1 MNIADGFGQF
11 HIARGREEM
20 KSMIQKVLGVVVIA
34 SAITV
39 VGCDQAGENMP
50 KGDSA
55 KAVIPPDMPKTSE
68 DYMKQQA
75 SKYTDTKG
83 MMKNPTAASSTQT
96 GDVLKADPSLA
107 PPPAK

>member
-1 MNIADGFGQF
+1 
-11 HIARGREEM
+11 M
-20 KSMIQKVLGVVVIA
+20 KSIIQKVLGVVVIA

-50 KGDSA
+50 KGDAA

-68 DYMKQQA
+68 DYMKQQSA
-75 SKYTDTKG
+75 KYTETKG
-83 MMKNPTAASSTQT
+83 MMKNPTAASSSLK